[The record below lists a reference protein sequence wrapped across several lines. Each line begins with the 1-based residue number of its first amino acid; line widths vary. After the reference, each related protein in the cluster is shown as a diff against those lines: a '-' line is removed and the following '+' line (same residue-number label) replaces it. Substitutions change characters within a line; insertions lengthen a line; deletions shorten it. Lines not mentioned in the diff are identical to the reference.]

1 MGKRRREQLNAD
13 AQKLQVQRL
22 GELVDQKDA
31 LLLSDLP
38 AQYQAAFDQ
47 PLRTE
52 SKLRKYLEGLD
63 GFELC
68 EGDKPGT
75 HCLRRSSPPPQKK
88 ARRDVS
94 TTSENVIS
102 VESAPQPQSEF
113 NPVRRAASPLQKLH
127 DEILAF
133 RDVVAPSSTERAAR
147 EDAFRTLE
155 KAAKSCWP
163 HCEAKVFGSALT
175 KLELPSSDVDVVV
188 FGAPVDKGSGGV
200 AKRLRTLASAL
211 EDLGAIA
218 PRYFAVSFCTPSTR
232 PFVGSAATSSRFRV
246 AAVACRWGR
255 EYAGTPSTRRRRHR
269 ERARRSLE
277 VVESARIPLVKYV
290 DAASGTAVDVSFDV
304 ESGLRTGKLV
314 RSYIDAMPPLRPLV
328 LVLKF
333 FLSQRGLNETFTG
346 GVGSYM
352 LQLMVVSFLQ
362 QRHRTDR
369 ATGLV
374 SPQNLGSLLLEF
386 FELYGRDLN
395 YTTTAISVRR
405 HGAYFPKRSRN
416 WMYPARPNLLA
427 IENPDDDKFDV
438 GKNSYNIGRVRRA
451 FDHAHDAIVAAS
463 TREDW
468 RRTCLLGVVV
478 DMSVWNERVLQRG
491 LG

>member
-13 AQKLQVQRL
+13 AQKLQTQRL
-22 GELVDQKDA
+22 GELADKAPAGA

-38 AQYQAAFDQ
+38 AKYKAAFSDD
-47 PLRTE
+47 LRTE
-52 SKLRKYLEGLD
+52 GKLSKYIENLD
-63 GFELC
+63 GFEVT
-68 EGDKPGT
+68 EGDKAGVK
-75 HCLRRSSPPPQKK
+75 LVKRRAQAAPPPKK
-88 ARRDVS
+88 ARHDLRSAEREQRRDVP
-94 TTSENVIS
+94 TTSRNMIS
-102 VESAPQPQSEF
+102 VDTAQKTAPAF
-113 NPVRRAASPLQKLH
+113 NPVTKAASPLQKLH

-133 RDVVAPSSTERAAR
+133 RDVVAPSASERAHR
-147 EDAFRTLE
+147 ENAVRTLE
-155 KAAKSCWP
+155 KAAKQCWP
-163 HCEAKVFGSALT
+163 DCEIRVFGSTLT

-200 AKRLRTLASAL
+200 AKRLRTLAAAL
-211 EDLGAIA
+211 EDLNALA
-218 PRYFAVSFCTPSTR
+218 P
-232 PFVGSAATSSRFRV
+232 
-246 AAVACRWGR
+246 
-255 EYAGTPSTRRRRHR
+255 
-269 ERARRSLE
+269 RSLE

-290 DAASGTAVDVSFDV
+290 DRDTHTSVDVSFDV

-395 YTTTAISVRR
+395 YTTTAISVRH
-405 HGAYFPKRSRN
+405 HGKYFPKRSRN
-416 WMYPARPNLLA
+416 WLYPARPNLLA
-427 IENPDDDKFDV
+427 IENPDDEKFDV
-438 GKNSYNIGRVRRA
+438 GKNSYNVGRVRRA
-451 FDHAHDAIVAAS
+451 FEYAHDAIVAAAAG
-463 TREDW
+463 EDW
-468 RRTCLLGVVV
+468 RGTCLLGVVL
-478 DMSVWNERVLQRG
+478 DMSVWNERVAARRAG
-491 LG
+491 AGPS

>member
-13 AQKLQVQRL
+13 AERLQVQRL
-22 GELVDQKDA
+22 GELVDRENA

-52 SKLRKYLEGLD
+52 SKLRKYLEGLA

-75 HCLRRSSPPPQKK
+75 HCLRRRASEQPQKK
-88 ARRDVS
+88 ARREVR
-94 TTSENVIS
+94 TTAENVIS

-155 KAAKSCWP
+155 RAAKSCWP

-218 PRYFAVSFCTPSTR
+218 PRFVIRR
-232 PFVGSAATSSRFRV
+232 PFV
-246 AAVACRWGR
+246 
-255 EYAGTPSTRRRRHR
+255 RRR
-269 ERARRSLE
+269 
-277 VVESARIPLVKYV
+277 P
-290 DAASGTAVDVSFDV
+290 G
-304 ESGLRTGKLV
+304 V
-314 RSYIDAMPPLRPLV
+314 RC
-328 LVLKF
+328 
-333 FLSQRGLNETFTG
+333 G
-346 GVGSYM
+346 GV
-352 LQLMVVSFLQ
+352 
-362 QRHRTDR
+362 
-369 ATGLV
+369 
-374 SPQNLGSLLLEF
+374 P
-386 FELYGRDLN
+386 
-395 YTTTAISVRR
+395 
-405 HGAYFPKRSRN
+405 
-416 WMYPARPNLLA
+416 
-427 IENPDDDKFDV
+427 V
-438 GKNSYNIGRVRRA
+438 G
-451 FDHAHDAIVAAS
+451 
-463 TREDW
+463 
-468 RRTCLLGVVV
+468 
-478 DMSVWNERVLQRG
+478 
-491 LG
+491 

>member
-13 AQKLQVQRL
+13 AERLQVQRL
-22 GELVDQKDA
+22 GELVDRENT

-75 HCLRRSSPPPQKK
+75 HCLRRKAPEQPQKK
-88 ARRDVS
+88 ARREVR
-94 TTSENVIS
+94 TTAENVIS
-102 VESAPQPQSEF
+102 VEASPAPQSEF

-155 KAAKSCWP
+155 RAAKSCWP
-163 HCEAKVFGSALT
+163 NCEAKVFGSALT

-218 PRYFAVSFCTPSTR
+218 PRCVIPR
-232 PFVGSAATSSRFRV
+232 PFL
-246 AAVACRWGR
+246 
-255 EYAGTPSTRRRRHR
+255 RRRR
-269 ERARRSLE
+269 
-277 VVESARIPLVKYV
+277 
-290 DAASGTAVDVSFDV
+290 G
-304 ESGLRTGKLV
+304 V
-314 RSYIDAMPPLRPLV
+314 R
-328 LVLKF
+328 
-333 FLSQRGLNETFTG
+333 GG
-346 GVGSYM
+346 GV
-352 LQLMVVSFLQ
+352 
-362 QRHRTDR
+362 
-369 ATGLV
+369 
-374 SPQNLGSLLLEF
+374 P
-386 FELYGRDLN
+386 
-395 YTTTAISVRR
+395 
-405 HGAYFPKRSRN
+405 
-416 WMYPARPNLLA
+416 
-427 IENPDDDKFDV
+427 V
-438 GKNSYNIGRVRRA
+438 G
-451 FDHAHDAIVAAS
+451 
-463 TREDW
+463 
-468 RRTCLLGVVV
+468 
-478 DMSVWNERVLQRG
+478 
-491 LG
+491 

>member
-13 AQKLQVQRL
+13 AERLQVQRL
-22 GELVDQKDA
+22 GELVDRENA

-52 SKLRKYLEGLD
+52 SKLRKYLEGLA

-75 HCLRRSSPPPQKK
+75 HCRLRRKASEQPQKK
-88 ARRDVS
+88 ARREVR
-94 TTSENVIS
+94 TTAENVIS

-155 KAAKSCWP
+155 RAAKSCWP
-163 HCEAKVFGSALT
+163 RCEAKVFGSALT

-218 PRYFAVSFCTPSTR
+218 PRCVIPR
-232 PFVGSAATSSRFRV
+232 PFV
-246 AAVACRWGR
+246 
-255 EYAGTPSTRRRRHR
+255 RRRR
-269 ERARRSLE
+269 
-277 VVESARIPLVKYV
+277 
-290 DAASGTAVDVSFDV
+290 G
-304 ESGLRTGKLV
+304 V
-314 RSYIDAMPPLRPLV
+314 RC
-328 LVLKF
+328 
-333 FLSQRGLNETFTG
+333 G
-346 GVGSYM
+346 GV
-352 LQLMVVSFLQ
+352 
-362 QRHRTDR
+362 
-369 ATGLV
+369 
-374 SPQNLGSLLLEF
+374 P
-386 FELYGRDLN
+386 
-395 YTTTAISVRR
+395 
-405 HGAYFPKRSRN
+405 
-416 WMYPARPNLLA
+416 
-427 IENPDDDKFDV
+427 V
-438 GKNSYNIGRVRRA
+438 G
-451 FDHAHDAIVAAS
+451 
-463 TREDW
+463 
-468 RRTCLLGVVV
+468 
-478 DMSVWNERVLQRG
+478 
-491 LG
+491 

>member
-1 MGKRRREQLNAD
+1 MFPLRHRRSKDPAVGRAICASLTPQDRRARRQRARNKVTNNKRAMGKRRREQLNAD
-13 AQKLQVQRL
+13 AHRLQVQRL
-22 GELVDQKDA
+22 GELVDRQPENA

-38 AQYQAAFDQ
+38 AKYSAAFDQ
-47 PLRTE
+47 PLLRE
-52 SKLRKYLEGLD
+52 SKLAKYLDGLE
-63 GFELC
+63 GFEVTDGEKGEKL
-68 EGDKPGT
+68 
-75 HCLRRSSPPPQKK
+75 LRRKSSPPPQKK
-88 ARRDVS
+88 ARREVR
-94 TTSENVIS
+94 TTAENVIS

-147 EDAFRTLE
+147 DDAFRSLE
-155 KAAKSCWP
+155 RAAKSCWP

-211 EDLGAIA
+211 EDLGAVA
-218 PRYFAVSFCTPSTR
+218 P
-232 PFVGSAATSSRFRV
+232 
-246 AAVACRWGR
+246 
-255 EYAGTPSTRRRRHR
+255 
-269 ERARRSLE
+269 RSLE

-290 DAASGTAVDVSFDV
+290 DAASNTAVDVSFDV

-314 RSYIDAMPPLRPLV
+314 RSYMDAMPPLRPLV

-374 SPQNLGSLLLEF
+374 SPQKLGSLLLEF

-395 YTTTAISVRR
+395 PTITGISVRR

-416 WMYPARPNLLA
+416 WFNPARPNLLA
-427 IENPDDDKFDV
+427 IENPDDDKLDV
-438 GKNSYNIGRVRRA
+438 GKNSYNYHRVRRA

-468 RRTCLLGVVV
+468 RRTCLLGIVV

>member
-88 ARRDVS
+88 ARRDVR
-94 TTSENVIS
+94 TTAENVIS

-155 KAAKSCWP
+155 RAAKSCWP
-163 HCEAKVFGSALT
+163 RCEAKVFGSALT

-218 PRYFAVSFCTPSTR
+218 PRCVILR
-232 PFVGSAATSSRFRV
+232 PFARPRRVRSWGPRPSGSRRRR
-246 AAVACRWGR
+246 RWGR
-255 EYAGTPSTRRRRHR
+255 VRGYAIDATPAWTPSQ
-269 ERARRSLE
+269 
-277 VVESARIPLVKYV
+277 VP
-290 DAASGTAVDVSFDV
+290 
-304 ESGLRTGKLV
+304 
-314 RSYIDAMPPLRPLV
+314 
-328 LVLKF
+328 
-333 FLSQRGLNETFTG
+333 RG
-346 GVGSYM
+346 
-352 LQLMVVSFLQ
+352 
-362 QRHRTDR
+362 R
-369 ATGLV
+369 
-374 SPQNLGSLLLEF
+374 
-386 FELYGRDLN
+386 
-395 YTTTAISVRR
+395 
-405 HGAYFPKRSRN
+405 
-416 WMYPARPNLLA
+416 
-427 IENPDDDKFDV
+427 
-438 GKNSYNIGRVRRA
+438 RVR
-451 FDHAHDAIVAAS
+451 AHPPRQV
-463 TREDW
+463 R
-468 RRTCLLGVVV
+468 G
-478 DMSVWNERVLQRG
+478 RG
-491 LG
+491 LGHGRRRLF

>member
-75 HCLRRSSPPPQKK
+75 HCLRRKVDQPQKT
-88 ARRDVS
+88 ARRDVR
-94 TTSENVIS
+94 TTAENVIS

-155 KAAKSCWP
+155 RAAKSCWP
-163 HCEAKVFGSALT
+163 RCEAKVFGSALT

-218 PRYFAVSFCTPSTR
+218 PRYFAVSFCTPSMR
-232 PFVGSAATSSRFRV
+232 SFVGSAATGSRFRV
-246 AAVACRWGR
+246 AAAACRWGR
-255 EYAGTPSTRRRRHR
+255 EYAGRHR
-269 ERARRSLE
+269 RGDNVNTIAGPSRSSSPRA
-277 VVESARIPLVKYV
+277 
-290 DAASGTAVDVSFDV
+290 
-304 ESGLRTGKLV
+304 
-314 RSYIDAMPPLRPLV
+314 
-328 LVLKF
+328 
-333 FLSQRGLNETFTG
+333 
-346 GVGSYM
+346 
-352 LQLMVVSFLQ
+352 
-362 QRHRTDR
+362 
-369 ATGLV
+369 
-374 SPQNLGSLLLEF
+374 SPS
-386 FELYGRDLN
+386 
-395 YTTTAISVRR
+395 
-405 HGAYFPKRSRN
+405 
-416 WMYPARPNLLA
+416 
-427 IENPDDDKFDV
+427 
-438 GKNSYNIGRVRRA
+438 
-451 FDHAHDAIVAAS
+451 
-463 TREDW
+463 
-468 RRTCLLGVVV
+468 
-478 DMSVWNERVLQRG
+478 
-491 LG
+491 

>member
-1 MGKRRREQLNAD
+1 MRRQRVRSWGPLRRR
-13 AQKLQVQRL
+13 KVS
-22 GELVDQKDA
+22 G
-31 LLLSDLP
+31 S
-38 AQYQAAFDQ
+38 
-47 PLRTE
+47 
-52 SKLRKYLEGLD
+52 
-63 GFELC
+63 
-68 EGDKPGT
+68 
-75 HCLRRSSPPPQKK
+75 RR
-88 ARRDVS
+88 
-94 TTSENVIS
+94 
-102 VESAPQPQSEF
+102 
-113 NPVRRAASPLQKLH
+113 RRA
-127 DEILAF
+127 
-133 RDVVAPSSTERAAR
+133 
-147 EDAFRTLE
+147 
-155 KAAKSCWP
+155 
-163 HCEAKVFGSALT
+163 
-175 KLELPSSDVDVVV
+175 
-188 FGAPVDKGSGGV
+188 GGV
-200 AKRLRTLASAL
+200 
-211 EDLGAIA
+211 
-218 PRYFAVSFCTPSTR
+218 
-232 PFVGSAATSSRFRV
+232 
-246 AAVACRWGR
+246 
-255 EYAGTPSTRRRRHR
+255 EYAGTPSTTPPRR

-416 WMYPARPNLLA
+416 WMYPTRPNLLA
-427 IENPDDDKFDV
+427 IENPDDDKLDV

-463 TREDW
+463 TRDDW

>member
-13 AQKLQVQRL
+13 AERLQVQRL
-22 GELVDQKDA
+22 GELTDRAPGNA

-52 SKLRKYLEGLD
+52 SKLRKYLEGLA

-75 HCLRRSSPPPQKK
+75 HCLRRKASEQPQKK
-88 ARRDVS
+88 ARREVR
-94 TTSENVIS
+94 TTAENVIS
-102 VESAPQPQSEF
+102 VEASPAPQSEF

-155 KAAKSCWP
+155 RAAKSCWP
-163 HCEAKVFGSALT
+163 RCEAKVFGSALT

-218 PRYFAVSFCTPSTR
+218 PRCVILR
-232 PFVGSAATSSRFRV
+232 PFVRHRRGVRGGRV
-246 AAVACRWGR
+246 PVGG

-314 RSYIDAMPPLRPLV
+314 RSYMDAMPPLRPLV

-333 FLSQRGLNETFTG
+333 FLAQRGLNETFTG

-395 YTTTAISVRR
+395 PTITGISVRR

-416 WMYPARPNLLA
+416 WFNPARPNLLA
-427 IENPDDDKFDV
+427 IENPDDDKLDV
-438 GKNSYNIGRVRRA
+438 GKNSYNYHRVRRA

-468 RRTCLLGVVV
+468 RRTCLLGIVV

>member
-75 HCLRRSSPPPQKK
+75 HCLRRRASGQPQKR
-88 ARRDVS
+88 ARRDVR
-94 TTSENVIS
+94 TTAENVIS
-102 VESAPQPQSEF
+102 VDTAPAPQSEF

-155 KAAKSCWP
+155 RAAKSCWP
-163 HCEAKVFGSALT
+163 RCEAKVFGSALT

-218 PRYFAVSFCTPSTR
+218 PRYFAVSFCAPSTR
-232 PFVGSAATSSRFRV
+232 PFVGSAATTRGFRV
-246 AAVACRWGR
+246 AAAACRWGR
-255 EYAGTPSTRRRRHR
+255 EYAGTSRRGAGIDAARSQVPRGRRVRAHSLGQVRRRG
-269 ERARRSLE
+269 
-277 VVESARIPLVKYV
+277 VKY
-290 DAASGTAVDVSFDV
+290 
-304 ESGLRTGKLV
+304 RC
-314 RSYIDAMPPLRPLV
+314 R
-328 LVLKF
+328 
-333 FLSQRGLNETFTG
+333 
-346 GVGSYM
+346 
-352 LQLMVVSFLQ
+352 
-362 QRHRTDR
+362 
-369 ATGLV
+369 
-374 SPQNLGSLLLEF
+374 
-386 FELYGRDLN
+386 
-395 YTTTAISVRR
+395 
-405 HGAYFPKRSRN
+405 
-416 WMYPARPNLLA
+416 
-427 IENPDDDKFDV
+427 
-438 GKNSYNIGRVRRA
+438 
-451 FDHAHDAIVAAS
+451 
-463 TREDW
+463 
-468 RRTCLLGVVV
+468 CLF
-478 DMSVWNERVLQRG
+478 
-491 LG
+491 